1 MNVKPGGT
9 YSNHCI
15 LGEGGGFKERKPVL
29 ASLSVAHNW
38 CVPVG
43 VLEVAV
49 GCMSLITR
57 NVFTVC
63 RNVSSAL

>member
-1 MNVKPGGT
+1 MNAKPGGT

-15 LGEGGGFKERKPVL
+15 LGGRVKERKPVL
-29 ASLSVAHNW
+29 ASLNVAHNW

-49 GCMSLITR
+49 RCVSLITR
-57 NVFTVC
+57 DGFTVC
-63 RNVSSAL
+63 RNMSGAL